1 MLNYMKSHFLSFIG
15 LESNTTSHVEKLV
28 SVIGGFVGIFMIIL
42 TSGYFVGMDNSA
54 LLVASMGASAVLVF
68 GVPHGAL
75 SQPWQLIGGHGIS
88 AIIGVTVA
96 MWLPG
101 ILIPGALAVALAI
114 GAMHYLRCI
123 HPPGGATAL
132 AAVVGGPAV
141 HALGYRY
148 VVTPGLLNAG
158 IILVTAIV
166 VNYAFPWRRYPAK
179 LGRRQATLATEPA
192 ADTGQAPAEISHADL
207 EYALRKMNLYV
218 DVTEEDLSRIY
229 SLARRH
235 SRGPHLSPDQIKRG
249 HFYSNGK
256 FAERWAVFQVIDE
269 SGGGTPDKD
278 LVIYKTVAGHQ
289 RGASGILTRA
299 DFALAVRHEVFR
311 NESSWQRAA
320 GDEDNSD
327 PAQTS

>member
-1 MLNYMKSHFLSFIG
+1 MLNTMKNHFLSFIG
-15 LESNTTSHVEKLV
+15 FESNTTSHLEKLV
-28 SVIGGFVGIFMIIL
+28 SVIGGFAGIFAIIL
-42 TSGYFVGMDNSA
+42 TSGYFVGMDNA
-54 LLVASMGASAVLVF
+54 AFIVASMGASAVLVF

-75 SQPWQLIGGHGIS
+75 SQPWQVFGGHAVS

-96 MWLPG
+96 RYLPG
-101 ILIPGALAVALAI
+101 VLIPGALAVALAI

-132 AAVVGGPAV
+132 AAVISGPAV

-148 VVTPGLLNAG
+148 VFTPVLLNAG
-158 IILVTAIV
+158 IILVIAIV

-179 LGRRQATLATEPA
+179 LGRKLSTDASEEVTDSSPTS
-192 ADTGQAPAEISHADL
+192 TEISHADL

-218 DVTEEDLSRIY
+218 DVTEEDLTKIY

-235 SRGPHLSPDQIKRG
+235 HRGPSLSPDQIKRG

-256 FAERWAVFQVIDE
+256 FADRWAVFQVVDE
-269 SGGGTPDKD
+269 SGGTTPDKD
-278 LVIYKTVAGHQ
+278 LVIYKTVAGQ
-289 RGASGILTRA
+289 KRGASGILTRE

-311 NESSWQRAA
+311 NENSWQRAA
-320 GDEDNSD
+320 GEADNND
-327 PAQTS
+327 PA

>member
-1 MLNYMKSHFLSFIG
+1 MLNYMKNHFLSFIG
-15 LESNTTSHVEKLV
+15 FESNTTSHVEKLV
-28 SVIGGFVGIFMIIL
+28 SVVGGFVGILMVIL
-42 TSGYFVGMDNSA
+42 TSGYFVGMDDSA
-54 LLVASMGASAVLVF
+54 LLVASMGASAVLLF
-68 GVPHGAL
+68 GVPHATL
-75 SQPWQLIGGHGIS
+75 SQPWQLIGGHVTS
-88 AIIGVTVA
+88 AVIGVTVA
-96 MWLPG
+96 KLLPG
-101 ILIPGALAVALAI
+101 VLIPGALAVALAI

-132 AAVVGGPAV
+132 AAVVSGPAV
-141 HALGYRY
+141 HALGYGY
-148 VVTPGLLNAG
+148 VVTPVLLNAG
-158 IILVTAIV
+158 ILLLIAIL

-192 ADTGQAPAEISHADL
+192 AGTSQTSAEISHADL

-218 DVTEEDLSRIY
+218 DVTEEDLSKIY

-235 SRGPHLSPDQIKRG
+235 SRGPHLSPEQIKRG

-256 FAERWAVFQVIDE
+256 YADRWAVFQVIDE
-269 SGGGTPDKD
+269 SGGTTPDKD

-311 NESSWQRAA
+311 NENSWQRAA
-320 GDEDNSD
+320 GEEDNSG

>member
-1 MLNYMKSHFLSFIG
+1 MLNYVKNHFLSFIG
-15 LESNTTSHVEKLV
+15 FESNTTSHLEKLV
-28 SVIGGFVGIFMIIL
+28 SVAGGFVGIFMIIL
-42 TSGYFVGMDNSA
+42 TSNYFVGQDNAA
-54 LLVASMGASAVLVF
+54 LLVASMGASAVLLF
-68 GVPHGAL
+68 SVPHGTL
-75 SQPWQLIGGHGIS
+75 SQPWQLIGGHTLS

-148 VVTPGLLNAG
+148 VFTPVLLNAC
-158 IILVTAIV
+158 IILVTAIA

-179 LGRRQATLATEPA
+179 LGRRQAALAIEPA
-192 ADTGQAPAEISHADL
+192 TDTRQTPAEITHADL

-218 DVTEEDLSRIY
+218 DVTEEDLSKIY

-235 SRGPHLSPDQIKRG
+235 SRGPHLAPDQIKRG

-256 FAERWAVFQVIDE
+256 FADRWAVFQVIDE
-269 SGGGTPDKD
+269 SGGTSPDKD

-289 RGASGILTRA
+289 RGASGILTRE

-311 NESSWQRAA
+311 NENSWQRAA
-320 GDEDNSD
+320 GEEDNSG
-327 PAQTS
+327 PA